1 MAAGSSQEE
10 RNVPRASEVKRGDV
24 VEIDRQLYV
33 VREVSVHSPSAR
45 GAATLYK
52 MRMTQA
58 ATGQKLDQTFKGDDQ
73 LTTADLQ
80 RRKLQFSYNDGDN
93 VIFMDEEDYTQY
105 GLPAQDIEY
114 ERQFIVDGLGAIV
127 GLVVDERLIGIEMPA
142 IVVLEIT
149 DCPPALKGGS
159 ASARTK
165 PATFVTGLVVQVPD
179 YLEIGD
185 KIKINTAECK
195 FSGRA

>member
-1 MAAGSSQEE
+1 M
-10 RNVPRASEVKRGDV
+10 PRASEVKRGDV

-73 LTTADLQ
+73 LTTTDLQ
-80 RRKLQFSYNDGDN
+80 RRKLQFCYNDGDN
-93 VIFMDEEDYTQY
+93 VIFMDEEDYAQY
-105 GLPAQDIEY
+105 SLAASDLDY
-114 ERQFIVDGLGAIV
+114 ERQFIVDGLGGIV
-127 GLVVDERLIGIEMPA
+127 GLIVDERLIGIELPA
-142 IVVLEIT
+142 SVVLEVI

-179 YLEIGD
+179 YLEVGE
-185 KIKINTAECK
+185 KVKINTVECK
-195 FSGRA
+195 FAGRA

>member
-1 MAAGSSQEE
+1 
-10 RNVPRASEVKRGDV
+10 VPRASEVKRGDV
-24 VEIDRQLYV
+24 VEIERQLYV

-58 ATGQKLDQTFKGDDQ
+58 ATGQKLDQTFKGDDL

-93 VIFMDEEDYTQY
+93 VIFMDEEDYAQY
-105 GLPAQDIEY
+105 GLAAADLEY
-114 ERQFIVDGLGAIV
+114 ERQFINDGLAGIV
-127 GLVVDERLIGIEMPA
+127 GLVVDERLIGIELPA
-142 IVVLEIT
+142 IVALDII

-165 PATFVTGLVVQVPD
+165 PATFATGLVIQVPD
-179 YLEIGD
+179 YLEVGE
-185 KIKINTAECK
+185 KVKINTAECK